1 MPRHVATLKI
11 FCRGLIYQAPTK
23 NVIARSA
30 ATWQSHLA
38 KYFMLLTHYL
48 KVTIK
53 KPKAP
58 SPPKDGTPPR
68 RGIIRFISSF
78 SKRDLK
84 ELKKIES

>member
-1 MPRHVATLKI
+1 
-11 FCRGLIYQAPTK
+11 
-23 NVIARSA
+23 
-30 ATWQSHLA
+30 
-38 KYFMLLTHYL
+38 MLLTHYL